1 MDTDDAEPTSASA
14 AAPAAAAAA
23 AAAGA
28 SRNAIAAADTAAADA
43 AADGGGEAD
52 DESGSSDD
60 DAASDDDDDDGPDA
74 DAAHAEFEFESDG
87 EDGRPKRIIPGVIR
101 DGDDSSEW
109 SSSSDS
115 ETEKLDLNNMP
126 KWLDA
131 GPCTR
136 PRSPSMYC
144 FPGASSTATPG
155 AAAGSVRCLTLT
167 AWLWRVAPNYV
178 ISDTSVWYRYSM
190 EVR

>member
-14 AAPAAAAAA
+14 AAAAVAAAAAA
-23 AAAGA
+23 AVAAA
-28 SRNAIAAADTAAADA
+28 AADSRNAIAAADTA

-60 DAASDDDDDDGPDA
+60 DAASDDDGPDV

-109 SSSSDS
+109 SSSSES
-115 ETEKLDLNNMP
+115 ETEQLDLNNMP
-126 KWLDA
+126 KWLEA
-131 GPCTR
+131 GPSTR
-136 PRSPSMYC
+136 PRSPSTY
-144 FPGASSTATPG
+144 
-155 AAAGSVRCLTLT
+155 AAAAASLKPPPPPPQAQPEGRS
-167 AWLWRVAPNYV
+167 AA
-178 ISDTSVWYRYSM
+178 
-190 EVR
+190 